1 MRAVTFAAAGAA
13 VIVSVNAASHAKHVH
28 AKLHARDTWADWD
41 STSSSVEVEPVTST
55 KGNGGWTEPS
65 KSSTPVA
72 PTTTTSTHG
81 GWPKTTTTSSESV
94 SPSTTDSDDSWAD
107 WESSTTSSKPVDPT
121 TTATT
126 TSTEEGS
133 WLDWASSSTSDKP
146 VELTSTTSADE
157 PWLDWTS
164 TTSSVPSAPAT
175 STDEKTW
182 ADWETTVPVDP
193 VPTTTVDP
201 DHTWGDWP
209 EPTLTIT
216 LKSTITETIWVR
228 PVESTDA
235 ASWEDWKAVTSV
247 AAEPTTSAPVI
258 SVITSTIVPGWSS
271 AGWFG
276 PAWDVPAG
284 ECAVSIITSY
294 GLPTWNPVP
303 DASTTESQTWAD
315 WESTTSSV
323 PAEETTTETSATWAD
338 WESTTSSVPAE
349 ETTTESATWA
359 DWESTTS
366 VPAEPTSSAA
376 ESDWLD
382 WTTSTE
388 SSAAPTGGWGDKSTA
403 SSSVVVE
410 TSHTGSW
417 PAPTGN
423 YAGITPNGN
432 SWGLTY
438 SPYTAQSGCKDAATV
453 AKDLAIIAAKG
464 FTTVRVYST
473 DCGTLENIGKSAADN
488 GLKLIIGVWV
498 DSEGFGAAKS
508 QVDEIVAWAKWDI
521 VELIVVGN
529 EVIFNNIASAS
540 DLANFVSQSKWAFR
554 SAGYEGP
561 VTTTEPLTVW
571 GDKKN
576 SDALAPV
583 MDVVG
588 ANLYAFFNSQ
598 ISADKAGWFIQAQ
611 INELN
616 GIFSDKSIYV
626 LESGWPHAGEANG
639 AAVPSPENQAV
650 ALKGIQ
656 AAVGAQVVF
665 LSYEDEPWKEPGE
678 FGVEPFW
685 GCVNVF

>member
-1 MRAVTFAAAGAA
+1 M
-13 VIVSVNAASHAKHVH
+13 
-28 AKLHARDTWADWD
+28 
-41 STSSSVEVEPVTST
+41 
-55 KGNGGWTEPS
+55 
-65 KSSTPVA
+65 
-72 PTTTTSTHG
+72 
-81 GWPKTTTTSSESV
+81 
-94 SPSTTDSDDSWAD
+94 
-107 WESSTTSSKPVDPT
+107 
-121 TTATT
+121 
-126 TSTEEGS
+126 
-133 WLDWASSSTSDKP
+133 
-146 VELTSTTSADE
+146 
-157 PWLDWTS
+157 
-164 TTSSVPSAPAT
+164 
-175 STDEKTW
+175 
-182 ADWETTVPVDP
+182 
-193 VPTTTVDP
+193 
-201 DHTWGDWP
+201 
-209 EPTLTIT
+209 
-216 LKSTITETIWVR
+216 
-228 PVESTDA
+228 
-235 ASWEDWKAVTSV
+235 
-247 AAEPTTSAPVI
+247 
-258 SVITSTIVPGWSS
+258 
-271 AGWFG
+271 
-276 PAWDVPAG
+276 
-284 ECAVSIITSY
+284 
-294 GLPTWNPVP
+294 
-303 DASTTESQTWAD
+303 
-315 WESTTSSV
+315 
-323 PAEETTTETSATWAD
+323 
-338 WESTTSSVPAE
+338 
-349 ETTTESATWA
+349 
-359 DWESTTS
+359 
-366 VPAEPTSSAA
+366 
-376 ESDWLD
+376 
-382 WTTSTE
+382 
-388 SSAAPTGGWGDKSTA
+388 
-403 SSSVVVE
+403 
-410 TSHTGSW
+410 
-417 PAPTGN
+417 
-423 YAGITPNGN
+423 
-432 SWGLTY
+432 
-438 SPYTAQSGCKDAATV
+438 
-453 AKDLAIIAAKG
+453 
-464 FTTVRVYST
+464 
-473 DCGTLENIGKSAADN
+473 ENIGKSAADN